1 MSALTKREQ
10 KDTHQWACSRLPSCG
25 CNVAALYIEMTDGNQ
40 LQAMMST
47 AWTPAWAPSCLMGHC
62 SKSEKCWWVWWV
74 MHEMGTAFVA
84 FSTVFFFFFLF
95 FQNSQEKRKKKPPR
109 DEGSGKEHCGKQV
122 EWKTKGLLAVRTS
135 MLVLNIILC
144 YK

>member
-84 FSTVFFFFFLF
+84 FSTIFFF
-95 FQNSQEKRKKKPPR
+95 QKKKKTPC
-109 DEGSGKEHCGKQV
+109 DEGLEKEHCGKQM
-122 EWKTKGLLAVRTS
+122 EWKTKGQLAVTTS
-135 MLVLNIILC
+135 ILVLNIILY
-144 YK
+144 YKCFTVSCVVFM